1 MSMMMRAYA
10 DENTLLDTHHD
21 IDILIENLE
30 RSAVKAIDWFEANQ
44 MLANPANFNYCPLV
58 WHFCGQAETK
68 KIEKLHH
75 RALRFVFKSNESYCT
90 LLKRANLCSL
100 KNSRLRLIALEVYK
114 ILHKEAP
121 RILHDLVEL
130 RQQSRY
136 NLRGTDLLQ
145 IPRVKTTQYGI
156 KSFRYAGTTIWNS
169 LPESFRASTNFYQ
182 FKGLIKSW
190 TGEECYCSV
199 CTHAKWL

>member
-1 MSMMMRAYA
+1 MSDYLSQRKQRVKIGETTSTWLSIIKGVPQGSIMGPLLFNVFMNDMFLMVNECKNYNYA
-10 DENTLLDTHHD
+10 DDNTLSDTHHD

-130 RQQSRY
+130 
-136 NLRGTDLLQ
+136 
-145 IPRVKTTQYGI
+145 
-156 KSFRYAGTTIWNS
+156 
-169 LPESFRASTNFYQ
+169 
-182 FKGLIKSW
+182 
-190 TGEECYCSV
+190 
-199 CTHAKWL
+199 